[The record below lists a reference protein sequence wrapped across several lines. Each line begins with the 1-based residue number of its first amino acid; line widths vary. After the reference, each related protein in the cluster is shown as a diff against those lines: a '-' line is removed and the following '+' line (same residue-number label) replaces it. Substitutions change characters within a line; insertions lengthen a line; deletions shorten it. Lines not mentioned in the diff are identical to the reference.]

1 MKLRG
6 KLSPE
11 PIRTRYYR
19 EPVLANLT
27 YIDISKDP
35 FPTPQE
41 AQIWFDLD
49 GEIKSAFVPL
59 RIVNEE
65 KRAVTAA
72 LVGERE
78 GKIVVDFPPTN
89 FGHTRFAADEAA
101 LEKIAIAVFHPDER

>member
-6 KLSPE
+6 KLGQE
-11 PIRTRYYR
+11 PIPMRFYR

-41 AQIWFDLD
+41 AQVWFDLD
-49 GEIKSAFVPL
+49 GEIESAFVPL

-72 LVGERE
+72 LVGEIQ

-89 FGHTRFAADEAA
+89 FGQTRFSADEAA
-101 LEKIAIAVFHPDER
+101 LKKIAIAVFHPDES